1 MPIKIVYMGTP
12 DFAVPALRGL
22 CESGCEVAA
31 VVTQPD
37 KAKDRGKKI
46 QYTPVKEAAL
56 EYGIPVLQ
64 PEKVKGNEEF
74 YRQLS
79 ELVPDLIVVA
89 AYGRIL
95 PVSILELPRLGCIN
109 IHASLLPKYRGA
121 APIHRAI
128 IDGEE
133 ETGVTLMYMA
143 EGMDTGDMI
152 AKAKTQIGDKTVA
165 ELHEEL
171 ARLGAELL
179 ISQLPLIEAGIN
191 ERTAQNDAEATHAP
205 MIFKQDC
212 FVDFHQEPQK
222 IKRLIQGANSWPG
235 AHTLIQGQ
243 SVKLWEAEVPDE
255 RTEAADGTVLRAD
268 KNGLA
273 AAAKGGVILIKKL
286 QFPGKRAMTV
296 EDYIKGNKFDIG
308 SILG

>member
-1 MPIKIVYMGTP
+1 MKIVYMGTP

-22 CESGCEVAA
+22 CDSGYEVSA

-46 QYTPVKEAAL
+46 QFTPVKETAL

-74 YRQLS
+74 FAELS
-79 ELVPDLIVVA
+79 AAAPDLIVVA

-95 PVSILELPRLGCIN
+95 PPAILELPRLGCVN

-133 ETGVTLMYMA
+133 TTGVTLMYMA

-152 AKAKTQIGDKTVA
+152 AKAETPIGDKTVA

-171 ARLGAELL
+171 AGMGTELL
-179 ISQLPLIEAGIN
+179 LAQLPLIEAGTN
-191 ERTAQNDAEATHAP
+191 SRTPQDDALATHAP

-212 FVDFHQEPQK
+212 FVDFHQRPER
-222 IKRLIQGANSWPG
+222 IKRLIQGTNSWPV
-235 AHTLIQGQ
+235 AHTLYQGQ
-243 SVKLWEAEVPDE
+243 SVKLWEAEVLDGE
-255 RTEAADGTVLRAD
+255 TEAGDGTILAVD
-268 KNGLA
+268 KSGMTVA
-273 AAAKGGVILIKKL
+273 AAGGRILIRKL
-286 QFPGKRAMTV
+286 QFPGKRAMSV
-296 EDYIKGNKFDIG
+296 EDYIKGNKIEIG
-308 SILG
+308 AVLG